1 MNRSIDMVMYNT
13 IDEEKPKTAKD
24 LESIS
29 RWLHEM
35 VEDVMSSYVEDSDNE
50 CFKEYT
56 SQY

>member
-1 MNRSIDMVMYNT
+1 MNRDIDMVMYNT

-35 VEDVMSSYVEDSDNE
+35 VEDVMNGYIEDSDNE
-50 CFKEYT
+50 CFNEYT